1 MSPEQECSDPSIEHR
16 VDLYALGGVAYEMIA
31 GEPPFV
37 GRSAA
42 SRMRAHI
49 VEAPTP
55 IATKRADVP
64 EALGALIE
72 RCLEKD
78 PVDRPASAQE
88 IIEVLDNLASA
99 QAPGARSTGSTE
111 LATIAVLPFASVSA
125 EQERDLFADG
135 LNDEVITDVSVIK
148 TLPVISRQ
156 SEMRLKGSDKDMRT
170 IARELGA
177 RYVLTGT
184 IRRAGS
190 S

>member
-16 VDLYALGGVAYEMIA
+16 GDLYALGCAAYEMIA

-37 GRSAA
+37 GRTAA
-42 SRMRAHI
+42 SLMRAHI

-78 PVDRPASAQE
+78 PVSRPASAHE
-88 IIEVLDNLASA
+88 IIEVLDNLASG

-111 LATIAVLPFASVSA
+111 LTTIAVLPFASVGA
-125 EQERDLFADG
+125 EQEGASLADR
-135 LNDEVITDVSVIK
+135 LTDG
-148 TLPVISRQ
+148 R
-156 SEMRLKGSDKDMRT
+156 
-170 IARELGA
+170 
-177 RYVLTGT
+177 
-184 IRRAGS
+184 
-190 S
+190 